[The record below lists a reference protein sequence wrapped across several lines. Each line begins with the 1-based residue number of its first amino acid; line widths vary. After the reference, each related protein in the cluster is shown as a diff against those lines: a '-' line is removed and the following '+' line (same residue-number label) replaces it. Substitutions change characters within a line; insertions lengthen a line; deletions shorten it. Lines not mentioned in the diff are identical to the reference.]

1 MKEQKITKYFF
12 IKNFFNIIYIFDK
25 CFICYCFNMNIYK
38 RKSELSD
45 ILLWVLAFGVIGF
58 VILCP
63 TLFCLSSY
71 NIISSA
77 VAWGSNIAMI
87 IILACLEAKVKNLGK
102 EMDEIEDALP
112 FSRDIKEE
120 MLATF
125 NDRELNKMLEISRQ
139 RDNEKKEQEKRE
151 LQETIKDIK
160 EKFHL

>member
-1 MKEQKITKYFF
+1 
-12 IKNFFNIIYIFDK
+12 
-25 CFICYCFNMNIYK
+25 MNIYK
-38 RKSELSD
+38 RKDKLRD
-45 ILLWVLAFGVIGF
+45 ILLGVLSFGVIGF
-58 VILCP
+58 AILCP

-77 VAWGSNIAMI
+77 VAWGWNITMI

-102 EMDEIEDALP
+102 EMDEIEDTLP
-112 FSRDIKEE
+112 YSRDLKEE

-139 RDNEKKEQEKRE
+139 RGNEKKEQEKNE
-151 LQETIKDIK
+151 LQEVLKDIK

>member
-1 MKEQKITKYFF
+1 
-12 IKNFFNIIYIFDK
+12 
-25 CFICYCFNMNIYK
+25 MNIYK
-38 RKSELSD
+38 RKDKLRD
-45 ILLWVLAFGVIGF
+45 ILLGVLAFGVIGF
-58 VILCP
+58 VFLCP

-102 EMDEIEDALP
+102 EMDEIEDTLP
-112 FSRDIKEE
+112 YSRDLKEE

-139 RDNEKKEQEKRE
+139 RDNEKKEQEKKE
-151 LQETIKDIK
+151 LQEVIKDIK
-160 EKFHL
+160 EKYHL

>member
-1 MKEQKITKYFF
+1 
-12 IKNFFNIIYIFDK
+12 
-25 CFICYCFNMNIYK
+25 
-38 RKSELSD
+38 
-45 ILLWVLAFGVIGF
+45 
-58 VILCP
+58 
-63 TLFCLSSY
+63 
-71 NIISSA
+71 
-77 VAWGSNIAMI
+77 MI